1 MMNQADLQTRLGLCS
16 WSVQPTSA
24 TDLVKKM
31 NQVGID
37 CVQLNLM
44 PLLEDLDGWQNT
56 TATLTEAGIRII
68 SGMFG
73 TASEDYSSI
82 DSIRQTG
89 GVVPDGTWSA
99 NWKNIQQ
106 IASIAKSLE
115 IELTTFHAGF
125 IPHDPNDP
133 VYGKI
138 ADRIGQIAN
147 LFAANGMNVGLETGQ
162 ERAETLHRFLN
173 DLNQPNVGVNFDPA
187 NMVLYSSG
195 DPVEAL
201 RLLGPHLMQCHI
213 KDAKRTTVPGTWGTE
228 EAVGSGDV
236 DWNAF
241 LAELDVIDFR
251 GNLVIEREAGPQRL
265 NDIIQAK
272 DLIASGG

>member
-16 WSVQPTSA
+16 WSVQPTSVA
-24 TDLVKKM
+24 DLVTKM
-31 NQVGID
+31 NQAGIN

-44 PLLEDLDGWQNT
+44 PLLKDLDDWQNT
-56 TATLTEAGIRII
+56 TATLTDAGIRII

-73 TASEDYSSI
+73 TVGEDYSSI

-106 IASIAKSLE
+106 IASIAQSLE

-125 IPHDPNDP
+125 IPHDSKDP

-147 LFAANGMNVGLETGQ
+147 LFATNGMNVGLETGQ

-173 DLNQPNVGVNFDPA
+173 DLNQPNVGVNFDPG
-187 NMVLYSSG
+187 NMILYSSG

-201 RLLGPHLMQCHI
+201 RLLGPRLMQCHI

-241 LAELDVIDFR
+241 LAELDAIDFR

-272 DLIASGG
+272 NVISSGG